1 LCPGLLIIRVGRI
14 GRLEELLGLAPTDF
28 RHSASAVDLGI
39 QLAEEGED
47 LLVGGLL
54 EVLVAEQFF
63 VGHHS
68 LPPSSERVLSEP
80 Y

>member
-1 LCPGLLIIRVGRI
+1 LCPGLLINRVGRI

-28 RHSASAVDLGI
+28 RHLASVNLGV